1 MACFPHNNAIEKTIF
16 LGQKSK
22 FGNFYVTF
30 YSHTQKPILFLSE
43 YSHEEY
49 SKTDIFTIMSKR
61 KLVMMRYLMLRKILY
76 FRCRVNFDACF

>member
-49 SKTDIFTIMSKR
+49 SKTDIFM
-61 KLVMMRYLMLRKILY
+61 Y
-76 FRCRVNFDACF
+76 F

>member
-49 SKTDIFTIMSKR
+49 SKTDIFNTILNMVQDTLS
-61 KLVMMRYLMLRKILY
+61 ILTK
-76 FRCRVNFDACF
+76 

>member
-49 SKTDIFTIMSKR
+49 SKTDIFNIHQ
-61 KLVMMRYLMLRKILY
+61 
-76 FRCRVNFDACF
+76 